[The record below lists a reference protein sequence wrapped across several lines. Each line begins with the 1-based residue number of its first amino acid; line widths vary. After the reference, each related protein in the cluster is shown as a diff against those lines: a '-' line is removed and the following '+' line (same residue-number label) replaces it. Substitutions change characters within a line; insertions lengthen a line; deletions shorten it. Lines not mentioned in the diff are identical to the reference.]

1 MRSWMRKTLL
11 TTLALVLAGLLSLP
25 SAAQA
30 ASDAEVQMLL
40 KEIKAL
46 KARVMDLEER
56 LGKVSQ
62 ESKQASELAKQAQ
75 AGSLKASRMIEEGQ
89 AQEGQGLLSDLGKRV
104 KIYGTLE
111 VEASYQ
117 RTKPQSGSDSSE
129 SNLNLS
135 TAEIFFEAQFN
146 KYAKGV
152 LHFLWEQGET
162 EPVDLDE
169 GFILLGDTGDLPAY
183 LMAGRIYPAVALFE
197 TNMVSDPVTKN
208 IFETQAT
215 AAEVGYNGE
224 WFSLGGGLYNSSLHE
239 TGDDP
244 DNNINTFYL
253 QAGLQ
258 TPEGALGDLSLQLH
272 AAYTNNIA
280 GGNFLSDNIEGSR
293 VESLVG
299 GWSASLLAEY
309 KWLSFIFEYMGAL
322 DDFKAGEL
330 GFSGSAQ
337 ARPAA
342 WYLEAA
348 LTPITDW
355 TFALRYE
362 ATSDLFNQEPEK
374 QWGATVSWQFLPDT
388 SLSLEYLRGDYEDD
402 SSRDLVT
409 SKLAVAF

>member
-1 MRSWMRKTLL
+1 MRIWKPKTVL
-11 TTLALVLAGLLSLP
+11 TTLILIMAGLLSLP
-25 SAAQA
+25 PAAPA

-40 KEIKAL
+40 QEIKAL
-46 KARVMDLEER
+46 KARVIDLEKR
-56 LGKVSQ
+56 LGQVSQ
-62 ESKQASELAKQAQ
+62 ESQQARELAQKAQ
-75 AGSLKASRMIEEGQ
+75 AGSIKASRMVEEGIGQ
-89 AQEGQGLLSDLGKRV
+89 KGQGLLSDLGKRV

-117 RTKPQSGSDSSE
+117 RNKPKSGSDSSE
-129 SNLNLS
+129 SSLNLS

-169 GFILLGDTGDLPAY
+169 GFILLGDTEDLPAY
-183 LMAGRIYPAVALFE
+183 LMAGRIYPAVGLFE

-215 AAEVGYNGE
+215 AAEVGYNGD
-224 WFSLGGGLYNSSLHE
+224 WFSLGGGLFNSAVHE
-239 TGDDP
+239 TGDAP
-244 DNNINTFYL
+244 DNNINTYYI

-258 TPEGALGDLSLQLH
+258 TPEGALGELSLQLH
-272 AAYTNNIA
+272 AAYINNIA
-280 GGNFLSDNIEGSR
+280 GGNFLSDNIEGER

-299 GWSASLLAEY
+299 GWSATLLAEY
-309 KWLSFIFEYMGAL
+309 KWLSFIFEYVGAL

-330 GFSGSAQ
+330 GFSGDHQ
-337 ARPAA
+337 ARPSA
-342 WYLEAA
+342 WYVEAA

-362 ATSDLFNQEPEK
+362 STDDMFNEEPEK
-374 QWGATVSWQFLPDT
+374 QWGATVCWQFLPDT
-388 SLSLEYLRGDYEDD
+388 SLSLEYMRGDYQDD
-402 SSRDLVT
+402 STRDLVT